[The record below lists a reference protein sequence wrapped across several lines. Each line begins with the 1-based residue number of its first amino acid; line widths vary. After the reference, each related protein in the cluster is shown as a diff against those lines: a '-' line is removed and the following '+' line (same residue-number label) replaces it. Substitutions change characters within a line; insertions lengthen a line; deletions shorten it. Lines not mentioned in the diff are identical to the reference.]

1 MPTTSPTDLRA
12 AVVNRLAAGGQRL
25 TATRAAVVDALTDAA
40 RPLTIPE
47 LLAATPT
54 LAQSSAY
61 RILVVLEQAGV
72 VHRLAT
78 NDDHTRYELAEDLTG
93 HHHHLVCSRCGTVQD
108 VPTST
113 KLERSLHAAAEEI
126 TRETGFRAH
135 HHRFDL
141 VGLCGRCA

>member
-1 MPTTSPTDLRA
+1 MATTSPSELRA
-12 AVVNRLAAGGQRL
+12 AVVTRLAAGGQRL
-25 TATRAAVVDALTDAA
+25 TATREAVVDALADAA
-40 RPLTIPE
+40 RPLTLPE
-47 LLAATPT
+47 LLAAAPA

-72 VHRLAT
+72 VNRVAT
-78 NDDHTRYELAEDLTG
+78 NDDHSRYELAEDLTG
-93 HHHHLVCSRCGTVQD
+93 HHHHLVCSRCGTVED

-113 KLERSLHAAAEEI
+113 KLERSLDAAAAEI
-126 TRETGFRAH
+126 TRETGFRAL